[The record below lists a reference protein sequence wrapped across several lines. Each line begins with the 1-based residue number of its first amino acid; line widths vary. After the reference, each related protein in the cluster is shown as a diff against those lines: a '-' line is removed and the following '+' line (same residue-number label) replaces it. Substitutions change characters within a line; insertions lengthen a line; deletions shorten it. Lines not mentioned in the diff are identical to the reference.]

1 MTYYDAPGKDEVAP
15 PHGSFIGQWIH
26 ACKGDL
32 KTSCDFDYAGRMIET
47 LMLGLAAHKAGKEL
61 TYDPETGQVTNDS
74 RANDNL
80 VKEYRKGWVLNG

>member
-1 MTYYDAPGKDEVAP
+1 MGD
-15 PHGSFIGQWIH
+15 FIGQWID

-61 TYDPETGQVTNDS
+61 KYDPATGEVTNDS
-74 RANDNL
+74 GANHNL
-80 VKEYRKGWVLNG
+80 YKEYRKGWELDG